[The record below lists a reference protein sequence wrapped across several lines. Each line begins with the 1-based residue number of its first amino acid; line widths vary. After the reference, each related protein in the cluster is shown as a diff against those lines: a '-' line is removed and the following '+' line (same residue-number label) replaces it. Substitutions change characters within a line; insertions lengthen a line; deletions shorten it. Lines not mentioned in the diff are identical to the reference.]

1 MIRQLSTRL
10 FLPCFAATCLA
21 ISAQAQW
28 TAPNPVTTFDRQP
41 DGLVFHMKAG
51 TIRLQVCTPAIVHL
65 LYSPTSAFP
74 ANRNPAVITTSW
86 PESAWTV
93 HSTDD
98 EIALQTAAL
107 RVSVDRKTGAITYS
121 ASNGRV
127 LLHDDSKTM
136 TPVAVNGAQTY
147 RAEDYM
153 TLGGYGSTEALY
165 GLGQHQAGVWN

>member
-1 MIRQLSTRL
+1 MHRPLIARVPLLL
-10 FLPCFAATCLA
+10 FAVVLLTG
-21 ISAQAQW
+21 SAQAQW

-41 DGLVFHMKAG
+41 DGVVFHMKAG

-93 HSTDD
+93 LSNDD

-136 TPVAVNGAQTY
+136 TPVAVNTSEE
-147 RAEDYM
+147 RR
-153 TLGGYGSTEALY
+153 
-165 GLGQHQAGVWN
+165 